1 VPHRGERAGRGQH
14 PGEGHRLP
22 RGGGATVRFKAIR
35 PNGTVTTHSTQT
47 NSTSSY
53 AVKLTP
59 MSNSDIGNVTIQ
71 AFYDGALKYGA
82 DDVSCVVPV
91 L

>member
-1 VPHRGERAGRGQH
+1 
-14 PGEGHRLP
+14 
-22 RGGGATVRFKAIR
+22 
-35 PNGTVTTHSTQT
+35 
-47 NSTSSY
+47 
-53 AVKLTP
+53 
-59 MSNSDIGNVTIQ
+59 MSNADIGNVTIQ